1 MDRACGSVTH
11 PPFLDENTNYGAW
24 KAKMKSF
31 LWAQGTKVWTTIE
44 NGWEPPTKEIKGRG
58 KEVEGEGQSTTK
70 VVIKQNTEW
79 TDEENDMSA
88 YNQKGL
94 NSIFTAVSAEKFE
107 FICHCKTSKEAWDI
121 LEITH
126 EGNATVRESKLQQL
140 MTKFENLKMLETE
153 KFAEFYARLSVVV
166 NACSNLGDA
175 IPEHRI
181 VKKILRSLPMMYHA
195 KKTAIEECKNLNTYK
210 LTELIGS
217 LTTYEM
223 EFPEIKKSKGIA
235 LNTVKEDESDSLS
248 EDKMDYALL
257 TKQFRKFLKSKNSRS
272 GEQRGNSGSS
282 TRGSRPREFT
292 SDKLSHTTRT
302 MERKGSKDSL
312 KCFECGGYG
321 HFASECANNLRKQN
335 SGKNKVMA
343 ATWSDS
349 ESDNDSNSENEDQV
363 VAFSGRIHA
372 QKDENSD
379 VEEPEIEVV
388 MKQFNNLYDSSEKLK
403 KKNAEL
409 VDQVAFLQDEL
420 TRTEAAFQSQ
430 LKTEE
435 NLRGSLLEKIQMLQ
449 DKYQLQK
456 DMNVSLTFERD
467 HASAELKLATEK
479 IFGMTIGAE
488 KIDRMLSLGKRAG
501 DTRGLGFE
509 SEKSKQEV
517 KAVKFIKEFSSTEA
531 KVSPKKFIPIC
542 HFCGVFGHIRPRC
555 NVLRKE
561 KRSAYY
567 YSPRNF
573 NPSQRTKLVWKKKEE
588 KCLVTLMALSARKSD
603 TWYFD
608 SGCSRHMSGDKCW
621 FTNLNTECVEG
632 SVTFGDGS
640 KGKILGKGDV
650 ETLGLPFLKNVMLVE
665 NLQANLISIS
675 QLCDDGSSVWFDKDQ
690 CYVADFQGKK
700 VMSGMR
706 SKDNCYCIQL
716 SKNECVRGLPKL
728 SGKSAGVCGACQL
741 GKQVKSAHKSISYIS
756 TSQPLDLL
764 HMDLVGPIQT
774 ESIGGKK
781 YMLVLVD
788 DFTRFTWVDFLREK
802 SDAFK
807 SFRGLCNKIQIE
819 KNGSHVT
826 VMRLRTDHGTEFENV
841 SFAEYCEEKGIKHEF
856 SAPITPQHNGVVER
870 KNRTLLEMGR
880 VILTSAKIAKKFWA
894 EAISTACYTAN
905 RVFLRPGTTS
915 TPYEL
920 WKGRKPNIKHM
931 RVFGSVCYIYR
942 DRENLAKFD
951 TRSDAGIFLG
961 YSLTS
966 RAYRVFNKRTCT
978 VMESINVVVNDTDMS
993 FGSCAYDDEDIIP
1006 AAPRQE
1012 EKDKVANINDEVHA
1026 EEDMFSPP
1034 LRPGARQV
1042 QKDHTPS
1049 DIIGDLNDQRKTRS
1063 QVVAEVTHLC
1073 YVSKLE
1079 PKNSKEALLD
1089 CDWIMAMQEEL
1100 DQFTRND
1107 VWYLVPRPKDLNVI
1121 GTKWVFRNK
1130 TDENGVITRNKARLV
1145 AQGYSQVEG
1154 LDFDE
1159 TFAPVARLE
1168 SVRLLLAIACHMR
1181 FKLHQMDVKSAFL
1194 NGVLQEEVYVEQPVG
1209 FKDPY
1214 NPDHVYRLRKALYG
1228 LKQAPR
1234 AWYDRLSSHL
1244 LNKGEFEMSMCGELS
1259 YFLGLQ
1265 VKQQDHG
1272 IFISQTKYA
1281 KDLVKKFGMSSA
1293 KPTRNPMATH
1303 NKIDADPSG
1312 KCVEQTLYRSMIG
1325 SLLYLTASRPDISFS
1340 VGVCARFQANP
1351 KESHLNAVKRI
1362 IRYVSGT
1369 PTLGVYYSFDSNSE
1383 IAGYTD
1389 ADWAGNV
1396 DDRKSTSGGC
1406 FYVGNNLVSWHSKK
1420 QACVSLSTA
1429 EAEYVAAGSC
1439 CTQLLWMKQMMS
1451 DYGIH
1456 QEKQLAD
1463 LFTKPLDTVR
1473 FEALRKSLGICSIE

>member
-79 TDEENDMSA
+79 TDEENNMSA

-94 NSIFTAVSAEKFE
+94 NSIFTAVSTEKFE

-140 MTKFENLKMLETE
+140 MTKFENMKMLETE

-175 IPEHRI
+175 ILEHKI

-235 LNTVKEDESDSLS
+235 LNTVKEDGSDSVS

-343 ATWSDS
+343 TTWSDS

-388 MKQFNNLYDSSEKLK
+388 MKQFNSLYDSSEKLK

-409 VDQVAFLQDEL
+409 ADQEAFLQDEL

-467 HASAELKLATEK
+467 HVSAELKLATEK

-509 SEKSKQEV
+509 SEKSKQDV

-542 HFCGVFGHIRPRC
+542 HFCGVFGHIQPRC

-588 KCLVTLMALSARKSD
+588 KCLVTLMALFARKSD

-621 FTNLNTECVEG
+621 FPNLNTECVEG
-632 SVTFGDGS
+632 FVTFGNGS

-706 SKDNCYCIQL
+706 SKDNCYCIQVNENKSLVCNRATDDVMELWHRRLGHINFRDLLKL

-728 SGKSAGVCGACQL
+728 SGKSARVCGACQL

-819 KNGSHVT
+819 KNASHVT
-826 VMRLRTDHGTEFENV
+826 VMRLRTDHGTEFENI

-905 RVFLRPGTTS
+905 RVYLRPGTTS

-993 FGSCAYDDEDIIP
+993 FGSCADDDEDIIP
-1006 AAPRQE
+1006 AAHRQE

-1063 QVVAEVTHLC
+1063 QVVAEVTPMPIG
-1073 YVSKLE
+1073 LE
-1079 PKNSKEALLD
+1079 
-1089 CDWIMAMQEEL
+1089 
-1100 DQFTRND
+1100 
-1107 VWYLVPRPKDLNVI
+1107 
-1121 GTKWVFRNK
+1121 
-1130 TDENGVITRNKARLV
+1130 
-1145 AQGYSQVEG
+1145 
-1154 LDFDE
+1154 
-1159 TFAPVARLE
+1159 
-1168 SVRLLLAIACHMR
+1168 
-1181 FKLHQMDVKSAFL
+1181 
-1194 NGVLQEEVYVEQPVG
+1194 
-1209 FKDPY
+1209 
-1214 NPDHVYRLRKALYG
+1214 
-1228 LKQAPR
+1228 
-1234 AWYDRLSSHL
+1234 
-1244 LNKGEFEMSMCGELS
+1244 
-1259 YFLGLQ
+1259 
-1265 VKQQDHG
+1265 
-1272 IFISQTKYA
+1272 
-1281 KDLVKKFGMSSA
+1281 
-1293 KPTRNPMATH
+1293 
-1303 NKIDADPSG
+1303 
-1312 KCVEQTLYRSMIG
+1312 TLMIG
-1325 SLLYLTASRPDISFS
+1325 RA
-1340 VGVCARFQANP
+1340 
-1351 KESHLNAVKRI
+1351 HLEGA
-1362 IRYVSGT
+1362 
-1369 PTLGVYYSFDSNSE
+1369 F
-1383 IAGYTD
+1383 
-1389 ADWAGNV
+1389 
-1396 DDRKSTSGGC
+1396 
-1406 FYVGNNLVSWHSKK
+1406 
-1420 QACVSLSTA
+1420 
-1429 EAEYVAAGSC
+1429 
-1439 CTQLLWMKQMMS
+1439 M
-1451 DYGIH
+1451 
-1456 QEKQLAD
+1456 
-1463 LFTKPLDTVR
+1463 
-1473 FEALRKSLGICSIE
+1473 

>member
-44 NGWEPPTKEIKGRG
+44 NGWEPPTKEIKRHG

-79 TDEENDMSA
+79 TDEENNMSA

-140 MTKFENLKMLETE
+140 MTKFENMKMLETE

-235 LNTVKEDESDSLS
+235 LNTVKEDGSDSVS

-257 TKQFRKFLKSKNSRS
+257 TKQFRKFLKSKNSRF

-388 MKQFNNLYDSSEKLK
+388 MKPFNSLYDSSEKLK

-409 VDQVAFLQDEL
+409 ADQVAFLQDEL
-420 TRTEAAFQSQ
+420 TKTEAAFQSQ

-467 HASAELKLATEK
+467 HVSAELKLATEK

-531 KVSPKKFIPIC
+531 K
-542 HFCGVFGHIRPRC
+542 
-555 NVLRKE
+555 
-561 KRSAYY
+561 
-567 YSPRNF
+567 
-573 NPSQRTKLVWKKKEE
+573 
-588 KCLVTLMALSARKSD
+588 
-603 TWYFD
+603 
-608 SGCSRHMSGDKCW
+608 
-621 FTNLNTECVEG
+621 CVEG

-706 SKDNCYCIQL
+706 SKDNCYCIQVNENKSLVCNRATDDVMELWHRRLGHINFRDLLKL
-716 SKNECVRGLPKL
+716 SKNECVRGLPNL
-728 SGKSAGVCGACQL
+728 SSKSAGVCGACQL

-756 TSQPLDLL
+756 MSQPLDLL

-807 SFRGLCNKIQIE
+807 SSWPMQQN
-819 KNGSHVT
+819 
-826 VMRLRTDHGTEFENV
+826 
-841 SFAEYCEEKGIKHEF
+841 
-856 SAPITPQHNGVVER
+856 
-870 KNRTLLEMGR
+870 
-880 VILTSAKIAKKFWA
+880 
-894 EAISTACYTAN
+894 
-905 RVFLRPGTTS
+905 
-915 TPYEL
+915 
-920 WKGRKPNIKHM
+920 
-931 RVFGSVCYIYR
+931 
-942 DRENLAKFD
+942 
-951 TRSDAGIFLG
+951 SDL
-961 YSLTS
+961 
-966 RAYRVFNKRTCT
+966 
-978 VMESINVVVNDTDMS
+978 
-993 FGSCAYDDEDIIP
+993 
-1006 AAPRQE
+1006 
-1012 EKDKVANINDEVHA
+1012 
-1026 EEDMFSPP
+1026 
-1034 LRPGARQV
+1034 
-1042 QKDHTPS
+1042 
-1049 DIIGDLNDQRKTRS
+1049 
-1063 QVVAEVTHLC
+1063 
-1073 YVSKLE
+1073 
-1079 PKNSKEALLD
+1079 
-1089 CDWIMAMQEEL
+1089 
-1100 DQFTRND
+1100 
-1107 VWYLVPRPKDLNVI
+1107 
-1121 GTKWVFRNK
+1121 
-1130 TDENGVITRNKARLV
+1130 
-1145 AQGYSQVEG
+1145 
-1154 LDFDE
+1154 
-1159 TFAPVARLE
+1159 
-1168 SVRLLLAIACHMR
+1168 
-1181 FKLHQMDVKSAFL
+1181 
-1194 NGVLQEEVYVEQPVG
+1194 
-1209 FKDPY
+1209 
-1214 NPDHVYRLRKALYG
+1214 
-1228 LKQAPR
+1228 
-1234 AWYDRLSSHL
+1234 
-1244 LNKGEFEMSMCGELS
+1244 
-1259 YFLGLQ
+1259 
-1265 VKQQDHG
+1265 
-1272 IFISQTKYA
+1272 
-1281 KDLVKKFGMSSA
+1281 
-1293 KPTRNPMATH
+1293 
-1303 NKIDADPSG
+1303 
-1312 KCVEQTLYRSMIG
+1312 
-1325 SLLYLTASRPDISFS
+1325 
-1340 VGVCARFQANP
+1340 
-1351 KESHLNAVKRI
+1351 
-1362 IRYVSGT
+1362 
-1369 PTLGVYYSFDSNSE
+1369 
-1383 IAGYTD
+1383 
-1389 ADWAGNV
+1389 
-1396 DDRKSTSGGC
+1396 
-1406 FYVGNNLVSWHSKK
+1406 
-1420 QACVSLSTA
+1420 
-1429 EAEYVAAGSC
+1429 
-1439 CTQLLWMKQMMS
+1439 
-1451 DYGIH
+1451 
-1456 QEKQLAD
+1456 
-1463 LFTKPLDTVR
+1463 
-1473 FEALRKSLGICSIE
+1473 